1 MKPRIAIIGA
11 GLSGLTLATELA
23 PHAEITV
30 FEKSR
35 GVSGRMATRYAE
47 PYAFDHGTQFFTV
60 RTPEFRA
67 HLEPLLAQGHVAEWT
82 GHVVTMRPGAAPD
95 GPPLLED
102 RPWLEPHYV
111 PAPNMNQLG
120 KLLSAPCKVVL
131 NTQVEPLAIRDGLGW
146 RLFDL
151 GCNALGHFDWVISTA
166 PSTQTARLFG
176 SYLSPAA
183 ELPNVRML
191 GCFTLMLG
199 FNKPWDREW
208 IAAKVRGAAG
218 ETTPIEW
225 IAVNSS
231 KPGRNAKVTSLVV
244 HSRNDWAQAHIED
257 DFQANQA
264 ALLRHLA
271 ALTGID
277 GLKANYLAMHRWR
290 YALVAEPGAH
300 PPFVDSELRL
310 ASTGDWCA
318 ASRVEDAWL
327 NAQKLAVTL
336 KLSLA

>member
-23 PHAEITV
+23 PYAEITV

-35 GVSGRMATRYAE
+35 GVSGRMATRYAD
-47 PYAFDHGTQFFTV
+47 PYAFDHGTQFFTT
-60 RTPEFRA
+60 RTPEFKA

-82 GHVVTMRPGAAPD
+82 GKVVTLRASQSPGN
-95 GPPLLED
+95 PPVLED

-120 KLLSAPCKVVL
+120 KMLAKPCKIIL
-131 NTQVEPLAIRDGLGW
+131 NTQVEPLAIRDSHGW
-146 RLFDL
+146 HLFDL
-151 GCNALGHFDWVISTA
+151 GCNALGQFDWVLSTA
-166 PSTQTARLFG
+166 PSTQTARLF
-176 SYLSPAA
+176 STYLSPAE
-183 ELPNVRML
+183 ELPKVKML

-199 FNKPWDREW
+199 FNKRWDRQW
-208 IAAKVRGAAG
+208 IAAKVRGDVS
-218 ETTPIEW
+218 ESSPIEW

-244 HSRNDWAQAHIED
+244 HSRNEWAQAHIED
-257 DFQANQA
+257 DFQLNQA
-264 ALLRHLA
+264 DLLKHLA

-300 PPFVDSELRL
+300 EPFVDPELHL

-327 NAQKLAVTL
+327 NARKLAATL
-336 KLSLA
+336 TPLLA

>member
-23 PHAEITV
+23 PLAEITV

-35 GVSGRMATRYAE
+35 GVSGRMATRYAD

-67 HLEPLLAQGHVAEWT
+67 YLEPLMAQGHVAEWT
-82 GHVVTMRPGAAPD
+82 GQVVTISEGLSGSQPVV
-95 GPPLLED
+95 ED
-102 RPWLEPHYV
+102 RPWREPHFV

-120 KLLSAPCKVVL
+120 KLLAKSTKVLL
-131 NTQVEPLAIRDGLGW
+131 NTEVDPLAIRDARGW
-146 RLFDL
+146 HLFDKSCNSL
-151 GCNALGHFDWVISTA
+151 GGFDWILSTA
-166 PSTQTARLFG
+166 PSTQTARLFAN
-176 SYLSPAA
+176 YLAPTE
-183 ELPNVRML
+183 ELPKVRML

-199 FNKPWDREW
+199 FSKPLNLPW
-208 IAAKVRGAAG
+208 IAAKVRGESDDAS
-218 ETTPIEW
+218 PIEW

-244 HSRNDWAQAHIED
+244 HSRNDWAQTHIED

-264 ALLRHLA
+264 AILSHLK

-277 GLKANYLAMHRWR
+277 GNKANYLAIHRWR
-290 YALVAEPGAH
+290 YALVAEAGDH
-300 PPFVDSELRL
+300 PPFIDPQLQL

-318 ASRVEDAWL
+318 ASRVEEAWL
-327 NAQKLAVTL
+327 NARKLAATL
-336 KLSLA
+336 TPLL